1 MYRSTSYASQTGKT
15 VFVEMAARSAET
27 ARLLSGTQAAP
38 PARPRK
44 QVRFLVRR
52 AATLASCLLAGVR
65 KRATQ
70 VQAVAR
76 G

>member
-38 PARPRK
+38 PRK